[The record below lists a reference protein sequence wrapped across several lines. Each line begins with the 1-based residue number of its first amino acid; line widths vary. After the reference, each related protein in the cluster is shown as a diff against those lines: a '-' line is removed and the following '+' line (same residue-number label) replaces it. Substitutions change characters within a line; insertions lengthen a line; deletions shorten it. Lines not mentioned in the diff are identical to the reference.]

1 MTGPFSG
8 VRVLEVASWTFVPA
22 AGAAMADL
30 GADVVKVEPPSGD
43 PQRGL
48 VSRLVGSDGPAA
60 NPFLEIP
67 NRGKRSITLDLSA
80 VAGRAVLLDLARS
93 SDVFLTSYLPAV
105 RTKLG
110 IDLADLRAVNPQI
123 VYVRGHGWGARGPMA
138 GTGGFDLA
146 SGWASASMAFKMS
159 RDGGEPM
166 FQPAAFFDLQG
177 SNTIVGAVGA
187 ALFQRERTGVATDV
201 DVSLLSVAM
210 WALSPDIMGAPFSGP
225 IPPPDRLSAHN
236 PIVNSYPTADGRW
249 LYLVCLQADRFWDE
263 LCVLIERPDLVADER
278 FVDMATRARRA
289 AACVAELETTFRSRT
304 LAEWR
309 SRLEHFSG
317 VWAPVLT
324 PAEVHEHVQV
334 APNGY
339 LPAVRSNDGV
349 EFRLPTPPMQF
360 GGEPSTPRG
369 PAPELGQHTEEILLE
384 LGRDWDAIAALHA
397 SGALG

>member
-278 FVDMATRARRA
+278 FVDMATRAR
-289 AACVAELETTFRSRT
+289 
-304 LAEWR
+304 
-309 SRLEHFSG
+309 G
-317 VWAPVLT
+317 
-324 PAEVHEHVQV
+324 
-334 APNGY
+334 
-339 LPAVRSNDGV
+339 
-349 EFRLPTPPMQF
+349 
-360 GGEPSTPRG
+360 TPRRASPSSRRRSARG
-369 PAPELGQHTEEILLE
+369 RSPSGGAGSSTSPAC
-384 LGRDWDAIAALHA
+384 GRQC
-397 SGALG
+397 